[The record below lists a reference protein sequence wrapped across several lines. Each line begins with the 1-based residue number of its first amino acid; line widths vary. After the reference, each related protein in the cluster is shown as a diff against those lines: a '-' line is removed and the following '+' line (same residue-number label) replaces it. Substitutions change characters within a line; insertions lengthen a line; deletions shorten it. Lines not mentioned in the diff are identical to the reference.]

1 MDGERLAQLLRLSQ
15 IFTVL
20 GIGEVKRLRNGMA
33 VAFPFP
39 LPPAEVG

>member
-1 MDGERLAQLLRLSQ
+1 MLRVSVAD
-15 IFTVL
+15 IHVTML

-39 LPPAEVG
+39 LAPAEVG